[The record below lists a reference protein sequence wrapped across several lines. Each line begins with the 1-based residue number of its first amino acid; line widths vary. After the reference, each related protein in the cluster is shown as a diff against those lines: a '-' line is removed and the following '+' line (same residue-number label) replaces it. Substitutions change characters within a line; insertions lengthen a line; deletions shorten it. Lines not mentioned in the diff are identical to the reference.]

1 MGESQP
7 LHLGLLSEKERILR
21 RVKKVR
27 NSGNRFLLA
36 TLSECFR
43 VWNLSAAL
51 GSVSQ
56 QELNELGQLF
66 QAVANRRRTLLDK
79 EEEHP

>member
-27 NSGNRFLLA
+27 NSGNRFLL
-36 TLSECFR
+36 
-43 VWNLSAAL
+43 WNLSAAL